1 MDCDE
6 TILPKKDLEQCLRS
20 LESRPQWW
28 TSYSNNRQNAII
40 ICQASRIEA
49 EKEEMLGLYQ
59 SLAKSTVKLDESL
72 QEALRQAAETSA
84 EHQAFLRVVQ
94 ALQERLYSE
103 LEARGSLLS
112 DLFKKFLGDIEAGFD
127 TLATAITS
135 ALSKV
140 QTETS
145 LLNKV

>member
-1 MDCDE
+1 
-6 TILPKKDLEQCLRS
+6 
-20 LESRPQWW
+20 
-28 TSYSNNRQNAII
+28 
-40 ICQASRIEA
+40 
-49 EKEEMLGLYQ
+49 
-59 SLAKSTVKLDESL
+59 VKLDESL

-84 EHQAFLRVVQ
+84 EHQAFLQVVQ